1 MAFHLRH
8 VKNKPIYYDFSSS
21 SGELDLL
28 WKIPTVDVLF
38 TAVASN
44 IELCHCVDLTIR
56 PPVGANV

>member
-1 MAFHLRH
+1 ME
-8 VKNKPIYYDFSSS
+8 NKSIYYDFSLS

-56 PPVGANV
+56 PPIGVNV